1 MKVLRDIRELLFDYG
16 LIGLTMGVMTMMIR
30 PFISVRQTVK
40 ECLITFIFS
49 MLAGLLLEYWEI
61 PYAVK
66 AGISGVCGFFAVRL
80 YGIAISFLSKV
91 EENPDIIIDKV
102 KK

>member
-1 MKVLRDIRELLFDYG
+1 MLKEIKELLFDYG
-16 LIGLTMGVMTMMIR
+16 MIGLTMGVLTMIIR
-30 PFISVRQTVK
+30 PFVNVKQTIRD
-40 ECLITFIFS
+40 CLITFIFS
-49 MLAGLLLEYWEI
+49 MLTGLLLEYWEI

-80 YGIAISFLSKV
+80 YSIAISFLTKV

>member
-1 MKVLRDIRELLFDYG
+1 MLRDIKELLFDYG
-16 LIGLTMGVMTMMIR
+16 LIGLTMGVMTMIIR
-30 PFISVRQTVK
+30 PFVSVKQTVK

-80 YGIAISFLSKV
+80 YGIVISFLSKV

>member
-1 MKVLRDIRELLFDYG
+1 MLRDIRELLFDYG
-16 LIGLTMGVMTMMIR
+16 LIGLTMGVMTMIIR

-66 AGISGVCGFFAVRL
+66 AGIAGVCGFFAVRL

>member
-1 MKVLRDIRELLFDYG
+1 LRDIKEIIIDYG
-16 LIGLTMGVMTMMIR
+16 IIGVTMGVMTMLIR
-30 PFISVRQTVK
+30 PFISVKQTIRD
-40 ECLITFIFS
+40 CLITFIFS

-80 YGIAISFLSKV
+80 YSIAISFLTKV
-91 EENPDIIIDKV
+91 EENPDIIIDKI

>member
-1 MKVLRDIRELLFDYG
+1 MLKDIKDVLFDYG
-16 LIGLTMGVMTMMIR
+16 IIGAVMGVVTMMIR
-30 PFISVRQTVK
+30 PFVSVKQTIRD
-40 ECLITFIFS
+40 CSITFIFS
-49 MLAGLLLEYWEI
+49 MLAGLLLEYWDI

-80 YGIAISFLSKV
+80 YGIAISFLTKV

>member
-1 MKVLRDIRELLFDYG
+1 
-16 LIGLTMGVMTMMIR
+16 
-30 PFISVRQTVK
+30 
-40 ECLITFIFS
+40 
-49 MLAGLLLEYWEI
+49 MLAGLLLEYWDI

-80 YGIAISFLSKV
+80 YGIAISFLTKV